1 MSQAMP
7 CTLAPL
13 VGGFLAPNQEP
24 GEPPLRLRLDGADT
38 EKLGMFYWNSLLTLA
53 FFDDDD
59 A

>member
-1 MSQAMP
+1 MP